1 MIYNLLRQRKI
12 FNRITWTFSNFY
24 GFPFKCTLGQ
34 KMSAFGFCISMVIK
48 TNVVSNICDQIWQC
62 NFSLDQCK
70 HCWGEKKIANPILT
84 NECTFD
90 AAGKI
95 ANIQIELKLRP
106 DHSSFTMVFL
116 WRWHFQVFSLQT
128 KKRKCNCI
136 CTSLIICKY
145 TDCILAYLKNTS
157 SNRLCVNLFKDLNT
171 NNVSHMFEWD
181 WLMWRKVNFRIR

>member
-1 MIYNLLRQRKI
+1 
-12 FNRITWTFSNFY
+12 
-24 GFPFKCTLGQ
+24 
-34 KMSAFGFCISMVIK
+34 MSAFGFCISMVIK

-106 DHSSFTMVFL
+106 DHSSFGLYEDITSCNGM
-116 WRWHFQVFSLQT
+116 
-128 KKRKCNCI
+128 KRAMHEI
-136 CTSLIICKY
+136 G
-145 TDCILAYLKNTS
+145 
-157 SNRLCVNLFKDLNT
+157 
-171 NNVSHMFEWD
+171 
-181 WLMWRKVNFRIR
+181 